1 MEKIRKKFLKPK
13 IKRYIEELTVDC
25 YDDNM
30 LLLGKVCNMLEL
42 EIFESDFDDDNV
54 SELLMKDENSDTYSI
69 YVNRKH
75 PDS

>member
-1 MEKIRKKFLKPK
+1 
-13 IKRYIEELTVDC
+13 
-25 YDDNM
+25 
-30 LLLGKVCNMLEL
+30 MLEL